1 MWLTFDKIDAQILI
15 DCRDLTKSTDI
26 MPTYKLAKEMGVIKK
41 LIFSID
47 KPIFA
52 FYFLQDL
59 EYFKEY
65 QKAVIITDT
74 QIYYLSFV
82 EIKNSRKIIDIDI
95 KSKTIKLTTGILNVE
110 K

>member
-26 MPTYKLAKEMGVIKK
+26 MPTYKLAKELGVIKK
-41 LIFSID
+41 LIFSVD
-47 KPIFA
+47 KAIFA

-65 QKAVIITDT
+65 QKAVIVTDT

-82 EIKNSRKIIDIDI
+82 EIKNSSKIIDIDI
-95 KSKTIKLTTGILNVE
+95 KSKTIKLTTGSLNVE

>member
-1 MWLTFDKIDAQILI
+1 MWLTFNKIDAQILI
-15 DCRDLTKSTDI
+15 DCRDLTNHTDI

-41 LIFSID
+41 LIFSVD

-59 EYFKEY
+59 EYFIEY
-65 QKAVIITDT
+65 QKAVIVTDT

-82 EIKNSRKIIDIDI
+82 EIKNSSKIIDIDI
-95 KSKTIKLTTGILNVE
+95 KSKTIKLTIGILNVE